1 MKRTSYRERMANMV
15 HISKWTTITAAMD
28 DMNGRRCDFATQYH
42 SHKHKKMSTRDNI
55 ALHSILQLSIQF
67 SFESLRSD
75 THEKD
80 RKSPNVFYLRN
91 ERTEKIL
98 CN

>member
-1 MKRTSYRERMANMV
+1 
-15 HISKWTTITAAMD
+15 
-28 DMNGRRCDFATQYH
+28 
-42 SHKHKKMSTRDNI
+42 MSTGDNI
-55 ALHSILQLSIQF
+55 ALHSILQLPIQF